1 MYCVIYVYA
10 GDAPIQEDDG
20 FVTKLAA
27 QILQNL
33 TVTVEDV
40 HIRFEDS
47 VTNPK
52 RPFAVGVTL
61 KKLALESTDSFWK
74 PTVISEPSKQF
85 FKLLSLES
93 LSLYWL
99 SNTPSLLHKM
109 TAAEQVNHF
118 KNGIA
123 SGQERPFEDSYIAG
137 PITSYAKLRIN
148 TRPELD
154 GSNYSIPKIF
164 LNLTMEE
171 ISIGL
176 TPNQYEDIILLL
188 NSVERMNRGIPYRK
202 YRPVIQSYK
211 KYGKYWWLFAY
222 QCILEGT
229 VRRRRRNWRWS
240 HIKNHRDMVHNYI
253 KLYKTKLTQ
262 KKEDLRLKKNLE
274 ELEENLDVFN
284 ITLARRQAEVQVNMN
299 MNSYIEN

>member
-1 MYCVIYVYA
+1 
-10 GDAPIQEDDG
+10 
-20 FVTKLAA
+20 
-27 QILQNL
+27 
-33 TVTVEDV
+33 
-40 HIRFEDS
+40 
-47 VTNPK
+47 
-52 RPFAVGVTL
+52 
-61 KKLALESTDSFWK
+61 
-74 PTVISEPSKQF
+74 
-85 FKLLSLES
+85 
-93 LSLYWL
+93 
-99 SNTPSLLHKM
+99 
-109 TAAEQVNHF
+109 
-118 KNGIA
+118 
-123 SGQERPFEDSYIAG
+123 
-137 PITSYAKLRIN
+137 
-148 TRPELD
+148 
-154 GSNYSIPKIF
+154 
-164 LNLTMEE
+164 MEE